1 MEISSNLAAFSK
13 NTNFIIVNSLR
24 TCSLGPRLQSG
35 LSAGIDLTNSIHFW
49 PNLEKKKSLDGII
62 MGRHSGCSQVLNH
75 PYVTIITNAGSSII
89 LVYSVIGKQLFFTK
103 KARTESN

>member
-1 MEISSNLAAFSK
+1 MQLSK
-13 NTNFIIVNSLR
+13 VFDNIMNSLR

-62 MGRHSGCSQVLNH
+62 MGRHSGCSWFGGNFLPFWQQNISV
-75 PYVTIITNAGSSII
+75 SS
-89 LVYSVIGKQLFFTK
+89 STRLFASSSSEEPENIWKTLQK
-103 KARTESN
+103 NGTV